1 MTMNNL
7 TDLVA
12 AYRTYQGQTSLE
24 NALNLMRKL
33 RSCGKVE
40 DAIELALKWSDKAD
54 TLMQRSQLGIDMNYL
69 GMFRQASPLLEA
81 AMPQWQ
87 AYPDN
92 YYLIASE
99 VISTRYCL
107 GNYQDAH
114 PLFRKLRS
122 AAWSEVWSRLSSPN
136 GDNAWFLPHKDKV
149 LDGQPVAGKRIMI
162 ALEGGAGDLLQ
173 FLRHAASLQRE
184 GAAAIYCQA
193 PHYLHG
199 LFNNS
204 SLPITLV
211 DNLQVDFD
219 YITWPF
225 SLQAIYHE
233 SPYFPSAQESYLTL
247 SDQYRL
253 PDILQQKLAGERS
266 KDRRRI
272 GLAWR
277 SESGARHEPFRSMA
291 LSTLLPLLEHDAA
304 EFFSLQVGNLSEE
317 ENSLLQRHGV
327 TDLGAHLQ
335 SFEETAHALKQL
347 DLLITVDSAPA
358 HLAGACNIP
367 VWVMLAQ
374 ACDPRWYVGQRY
386 TPWYASM
393 RLYRQAALGDW
404 QPVMED
410 MLASLATQQD

>member
-1 MTMNNL
+1 MNNL

-12 AYRTYQGQTSLE
+12 AYRTYQSQASLE

-33 RSCGKVE
+33 RGCRKVE

-54 TLMQRSQLGIDMNYL
+54 TLLQRTQLGIDMNYL
-69 GMFRQASPLLEA
+69 GMFSQASPLLEE
-81 AMPQWQ
+81 AMPQWPV
-87 AYPDN
+87 YPHD

-99 VISTRYCL
+99 VMLTRYCL

-122 AAWSEVWSRLSSPN
+122 AEWCEIWSRLSSPN
-136 GDNAWFLPHKDKV
+136 GDNAWFLPYKDRV
-149 LDGQPVAGKRIMI
+149 LEGQPVAGKRIMI

-173 FLRHAASLQRE
+173 FLRHAESLQRD

-211 DNLQVDFD
+211 DNLQIDFD

-225 SLQAIYHE
+225 SLHAIYQE
-233 SPYFPSAQESYLTL
+233 SPYFPSAQEDYLTL
-247 SDQYRL
+247 SDEYRL
-253 PDILQQKLAGERS
+253 PEILQQKLAGGRG
-266 KDRRRI
+266 DGRRRI
-272 GLAWR
+272 GLTWR
-277 SESGARHEPFRSMA
+277 SESGARHEPFRSTE
-291 LSTLLPLLEHDAA
+291 LSTLVPLLEHETA
-304 EFFSLQVGNLSEE
+304 EFFSLQVGTLSEE
-317 ENSLLQRHGV
+317 ERSLLERHGV
-327 TDLGAHLQ
+327 TDLGGHLQ
-335 SFEETAHALKQL
+335 SFEETAYVLKQL

-358 HLAGACNIP
+358 HLAGTCNIP

-374 ACDPRWYVGQRY
+374 ACDHRWYVGQRY

-404 QPVMED
+404 RPVIED
-410 MLASLATQQD
+410 MLASLITQQD